1 MLLYSPALPVVWT
14 SVVLLTTPELQA
26 VQLNVIGVMAVFR
39 CTSSVDTLG
48 ISPQSTFMEK
58 VVKAE
63 VLVVLAQTVYCV
75 SSVNTLG
82 VP

>member
-1 MLLYSPALPVVWT
+1 M
-14 SVVLLTTPELQA
+14 VLLTTPELQA

-48 ISPQSTFMEK
+48 ISSQSTFTEK
-58 VVKAE
+58 VAEAE
-63 VLVVLAQTVYCV
+63 VEVVLAQTVYSV